1 MKHPFGAEK
10 LPEGDVQTTCTQ
22 TFLRGDN
29 LERNKRDKFE
39 AEVAK
44 ENLEVVKNPLFF

>member
-10 LPEGDVQTTCTQ
+10 LPEGDAQTTSKP
-22 TFLRGDN
+22 FYRGDN